1 MPRTNGDGVL
11 RVIPLGGL
19 GEIGLNCLVLEYG
32 DAAIAI
38 DCGLMFPELHM
49 LGIDLVIPDVSY
61 LQQLGDRFLGFVI
74 THGHED
80 HIGALPYVLRELRVP
95 VYAPPMAAG
104 LLKEKFHEHGLDV
117 QLEVLRPRRPWQMGP
132 FGIEAIHMT
141 HSIVDA
147 VALAVTTRLGTIIHS
162 GDFKL
167 DQTPIDDA
175 ASDLQCLAEY
185 AARGVLLLLS
195 DSTNAER
202 EGYTPSERTVR
213 GGLDRIFSETAGKL
227 FFSTFSS
234 HVHRLSQVI
243 ELSQRYGRTIV
254 TIGRSLNNS
263 IKLATQL
270 GYLEYP
276 PSLFADAG
284 SLKDL
289 PPRAATLLITGS
301 QGEPLSA
308 LIRIAE
314 GDHRQVQMDPDDAV
328 ILSSRIIPGNEK
340 SIGNMINHIHR
351 RGATVH
357 HSHNASVHVSGHASQ
372 EELKLLLRLVRPR
385 YFVPIHGEYRH
396 LVRHRAVAQSVGMP
410 AAATFLIED
419 GNVLQL
425 DGQEARLADPVQA
438 GRVFVDGKGIG
449 DVEDIVLR
457 DRRYL
462 SSDGLVLAILAIDQ
476 HSGEIIS
483 GPDLVSRG
491 FILEEDGQAY
501 LERAKGVVVEA
512 LQQITT
518 ESRTDSLEVKEEV
531 RKALK
536 RFFAKTLERRPVIVP
551 FVMEM

>member
-1 MPRTNGDGVL
+1 MSAGNGSGVL

-19 GEIGLNCLVLEYG
+19 GEIGLNCLLLEYA

-38 DCGLMFPELHM
+38 DCGVMFPELHM
-49 LGIDLVIPDVSY
+49 LGIDLVIPDLSY

-104 LLKEKFHEHGLDV
+104 LLTEKFREHGLDV
-117 QLEVLRPRRPWQMGP
+117 QLEVFRPRRPWQMGP
-132 FGIEAIHMT
+132 FAIEAIHMT

-147 VALAVTTRLGTIIHS
+147 VALAVTTPLGTVIHS

-167 DQTPIDDA
+167 DHTPIDNE

-185 AARGVLLLLS
+185 AARGVLLLLA

-202 EGYTPSERTVR
+202 EGYTPSERAVR
-213 GGLDRIFSETAGKL
+213 GDLDRIFSEAPGKV

-243 ELSQRYGRTIV
+243 ELSQRYGRKIITV
-254 TIGRSLNNS
+254 GRSLNNS
-263 IKLATQL
+263 IRLATQL

-276 PSLFADAG
+276 PSSFADVG
-284 SLKDL
+284 SLKEMA
-289 PPRAATLLITGS
+289 PHEATLLITGS

-314 GDHRQVQMDPDDAV
+314 GGHRQVTMNPDDAV

-340 SIGNMINHIHR
+340 SISNMINHIYR
-351 RGATVH
+351 RGAIVH

-396 LVRHRAVAQSVGMP
+396 LVRHRAVAQTAGMRP
-410 AAATFLIED
+410 ESTFLIED
-419 GNVLQL
+419 GNVLQV
-425 DGQEARLADPVQA
+425 DAEAARIVEPVQA

-449 DVEDIVLR
+449 DVEDIMLR
-457 DRRYL
+457 DRRHL

-476 HSGEIIS
+476 RSGEIIS

-491 FILEEDGQAY
+491 FVPEDGGQAY

-512 LQQITT
+512 LQQITA
-518 ESRTDSLEVKEEV
+518 ESRTDSMEVKEEV

-536 RFFAKTLERRPVIVP
+536 RFFAKTLERRPVIIP